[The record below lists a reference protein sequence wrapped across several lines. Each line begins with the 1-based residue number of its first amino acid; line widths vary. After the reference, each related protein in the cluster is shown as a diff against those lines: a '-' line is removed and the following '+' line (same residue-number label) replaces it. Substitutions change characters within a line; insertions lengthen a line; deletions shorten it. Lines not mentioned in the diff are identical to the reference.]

1 MGAGYAYLI
10 VLVWHPVFTPLLL
23 WDRLRLCPMHA
34 FEQNF
39 LVRLFSWFP
48 HHVQR
53 KNLRLST
60 RPTSE
65 QARLQNRRS

>member
-1 MGAGYAYLI
+1 
-10 VLVWHPVFTPLLL
+10 
-23 WDRLRLCPMHA
+23 MHA

-65 QARLQNRRS
+65 QARLQNRLS